1 MNYKLIP
8 LKDFKKFIKKRTPK
22 EREKI
27 DTKLSIL
34 SEDISSKE
42 LDIKQFKGCDNTFRL
57 RIGKYRILYEVHEDD
72 LIIILADAGSRGGI
86 YK

>member
-22 EREKI
+22 ERKI
-27 DTKLSIL
+27 IDMKLSIL
-34 SEDISSKE
+34 SDDITSKE
-42 LDIKQFKGCDNTFRL
+42 LDIKQLKGYDNTFRL
-57 RIGKYRILYEVHEDD
+57 RVGKYRIIYEIYKNE
-72 LIIILADAGSRGGI
+72 LIIILADGGSRGGI

>member
-22 EREKI
+22 ERETI

-34 SEDISSKE
+34 SDDINSIE
-42 LDIKQFKGCDNTFRL
+42 LDIKKLKGSENRFRL
-57 RIGKYRILYEVHEDD
+57 RIGKYRILYEVYEDE
-72 LIIILADAGSRGGI
+72 LIIILADAGSRGDV